1 VDPEGDVVIM
11 ASRVAD
17 KKETPFPPWEELSAK
32 DKQAIAKEF
41 KQKSITKKEY
51 DAFRRMLG
59 TQEEEEKEYKSLMPT
74 PGLDAAKGGVVKSK
88 KKKSSKSKKPNAL
101 AVTIIIPTGSTNK
114 KASMMSGGM
123 ANKRNHMYPGGGHV
137 TDKRKGK

>member
-1 VDPEGDVVIM
+1 M

-32 DKQAIAKEF
+32 DKRELAKEF

-59 TQEEEEKEYKSLMPT
+59 TQKEEEKEYKSLMPT

-123 ANKRNHMYPGGGHV
+123 ANKRNHMYPGGGYV
-137 TDKRKGK
+137 TDKLKGK

>member
-1 VDPEGDVVIM
+1 MGIKVEKGKSTD
-11 ASRVAD
+11 SSL
-17 KKETPFPPWEELSAK
+17 PPWGELSEE
-32 DKQAIAKEF
+32 DKRAFAKEF

-74 PGLDAAKGGVVKSK
+74 PGRDAAKGGMIKSK

-101 AVTIIIPTGSTNK
+101 AVTIVIPTGSTNK

-123 ANKRNHMYPGGGHV
+123 ANKRNHSYAGGGHV